1 ATGREP
7 LRSEGEF
14 VYPLRPLEVP
24 PATATLN
31 AAEALAFPAVQ
42 LFVERAA
49 ACLGEFAL
57 SDADAP
63 AVADICGML
72 DGIPL
77 AIELAAG
84 RLDAFGIRGLLD
96 ALDNRLDVLTR
107 GTRTAAPRHQTL
119 SATLDW
125 TYDYLPESERMV
137 LRRLGVFDDC
147 FMLDSA
153 REVILDDESLG
164 SKVVEDVANLVMK
177 SLVTVDVS
185 ADVVLYRLLE
195 TTRAYARA
203 KLIDSGE
210 FQMIAG

>member
-1 ATGREP
+1 
-7 LRSEGEF
+7 
-14 VYPLRPLEVP
+14 
-24 PATATLN
+24 
-31 AAEALAFPAVQ
+31 
-42 LFVERAA
+42 
-49 ACLGEFAL
+49 
-57 SDADAP
+57 
-63 AVADICGML
+63 
-72 DGIPL
+72 
-77 AIELAAG
+77 
-84 RLDAFGIRGLLD
+84 
-96 ALDNRLDVLTR
+96 
-107 GTRTAAPRHQTL
+107 
-119 SATLDW
+119 
-125 TYDYLPESERMV
+125 YLPESERMV

-210 FQMIAG
+210 FQMIAGRYAEYIRGTLKRAGLGPDGSPLAVR